1 MSTGITLL
9 VEIISFAL
17 FIWAFKKLLW
27 KPLLGV
33 MEARQ
38 ARIADGLAAS
48 ERGVEALNEAEAKRE
63 EALAEAR
70 SQAQEIL
77 GAANKQASQI
87 VDQARDTARSEGERI
102 VTQARE
108 EVEREVASAREGLR
122 RDVGRLAVQ
131 GASRILKREVDAKAH
146 SEILDSL
153 AAEV

>member
-33 MEARQ
+33 MDARQ
-38 ARIADGLAAS
+38 ARIAEGLAAAA
-48 ERGVEALNEAEAKRE
+48 RGVEELNEAASKSE

-70 SQAQEIL
+70 TQAQEIL

-87 VDQARDTARSEGERI
+87 VEQARDTARGEGERI
-102 VTQARE
+102 VAQAHE
-108 EVEREVASAREGLR
+108 EVERDVASARETLR

-131 GASRILKREVDAKAH
+131 GASRILKREVDAKSHA
-146 SEILDSL
+146 EILDSL